1 MGDTIKFWKGV
12 MRRRNEA
19 KATKAAAEAKQREAT
34 ERKAR
39 QQAAANK
46 RSKSAGTGYIGTSQR
61 RRMAMRDA
69 MKDD

>member
-12 MRRRNEA
+12 MRRRNASKKAKDEA
-19 KATKAAAEAKQREAT
+19 KAKQREAT
-34 ERKAR
+34 ERKDR
-39 QQAAANK
+39 QQAAANQ
-46 RSKSAGTGYIGTSQR
+46 RSKSAATGYIKTSQR